1 MNVNTLNRM
10 VAAAVVS
17 SVLFVGMS
25 IPTHGQQPP
34 QQQVA
39 QQQEVAPERLRQQ
52 PQPQLTQYRHHGD
65 QGRRAEPRVTPLKKR
80 CFHILKSLGGHIK
93 PLPSASADMSPW
105 QKRW

>member
-10 VAAAVVS
+10 VAADLIS

-25 IPTHGQQPP
+25 ISTYGQQP
-34 QQQVA
+34 QQQAVQL
-39 QQQEVAPERLRQQ
+39 QQVAPERLRQQ
-52 PQPQLTQYRHHGD
+52 PQPQLTQYRHPGD

-105 QKRW
+105 QKRG